1 MQVLK
6 NNMQFYFIA
15 TRSFQRVEQMSSVSL
30 LLKITKNSFLV
41 QTEEYLNETIN
52 LN

>member
-1 MQVLK
+1 
-6 NNMQFYFIA
+6 
-15 TRSFQRVEQMSSVSL
+15 MSSVSL

-52 LN
+52 LNYNRIETKTFF

>member
-6 NNMQFYFIA
+6 NNMQFYFYCYPFFPKSRTNVLGIIVIENHK
-15 TRSFQRVEQMSSVSL
+15 T
-30 LLKITKNSFLV
+30 SFLV